1 MSYRY
6 YGSSYP
12 SLLTAS
18 FAVTGTTRRTLVA
31 ADPNPRWGK
40 QLEAPLTPSIEA
52 TVQYSFTWHT
62 TIEATVE
69 YSLTRQGTI
78 EATEK
83 KTHRGAPAPLH
94 SITPLRS
101 YQRQNPGYS
110 QFNQISSNWIMRWQ
124 SPSTLPP
131 HICWMVGAKMWWNKT
146 MTRNLT
152 LLLFNHISL
161 VKAIFIESDHKK
173 YSEWVKHGQGVPE
186 TNYQPVADTAD
197 GWHFDAI
204 SQPYCACKPEIKEW
218 NTKSYW
224 HRPLTVLLSC
234 CICVCLCVCD
244 CVHVCVC
251 MCVRVCVGMRVCVFM

>member
-1 MSYRY
+1 MFSRSSFASQRGSFKCIGNIGCSLSISIENMLAGVSYRY

-18 FAVTGTTRRTLVA
+18 FAVTGTTRRTLV

-52 TVQYSFTWHT
+52 TVQYSFTWHNA
-62 TIEATVE
+62 IEATVE

-83 KTHRGAPAPLH
+83 KTHRGVPAPLH

-124 SPSTLPP
+124 SPSTSPP
-131 HICWMVGAKMWWNKT
+131 H
-146 MTRNLT
+146 T
-152 LLLFNHISL
+152 LNGWSKN
-161 VKAIFIESDHKK
+161 VMKQDHYTQSKI
-173 YSEWVKHGQGVPE
+173 
-186 TNYQPVADTAD
+186 A
-197 GWHFDAI
+197 
-204 SQPYCACKPEIKEW
+204 
-218 NTKSYW
+218 
-224 HRPLTVLLSC
+224 LLSSHI
-234 CICVCLCVCD
+234 ICRG
-244 CVHVCVC
+244 H
-251 MCVRVCVGMRVCVFM
+251 FYWK

>member
-1 MSYRY
+1 MQDVANLKPSEPAYHEIGQLVFCSSSAASQRGSFKCIGNIGCSLSISIENMLAGVSYRY
-6 YGSSYP
+6 HGSSYP

-18 FAVTGTTRRTLVA
+18 FAVTGTTRRTLV

-83 KTHRGAPAPLH
+83 KTHRGVPAPIH

-124 SPSTLPP
+124 SPSTSPP
-131 HICWMVGAKMWWNKT
+131 HMLDGWSKNVMKQDHYTQSKI
-146 MTRNLT
+146 T
-152 LLLFNHISL
+152 LLSSHI
-161 VKAIFIESDHKK
+161 ICR
-173 YSEWVKHGQGVPE
+173 G
-186 TNYQPVADTAD
+186 
-197 GWHFDAI
+197 HF
-204 SQPYCACKPEIKEW
+204 
-218 NTKSYW
+218 
-224 HRPLTVLLSC
+224 
-234 CICVCLCVCD
+234 
-244 CVHVCVC
+244 
-251 MCVRVCVGMRVCVFM
+251 

>member
-1 MSYRY
+1 MFSRSSFASQRGSFKCIGNIGCSLSISIENMLAGVSYRY

-12 SLLTAS
+12 SLFLTAS
-18 FAVTGTTRRTLVA
+18 FAVTGTTRRTLV

-52 TVQYSFTWHT
+52 TVQYSFTWHNA
-62 TIEATVE
+62 IEATVE

-124 SPSTLPP
+124 SPSTSPP
-131 HICWMVGAKMWWNKT
+131 HMFNGWSKNVMKQDHYTQSKI
-146 MTRNLT
+146 T
-152 LLLFNHISL
+152 LLSSHI
-161 VKAIFIESDHKK
+161 ICR
-173 YSEWVKHGQGVPE
+173 G
-186 TNYQPVADTAD
+186 
-197 GWHFDAI
+197 HF
-204 SQPYCACKPEIKEW
+204 
-218 NTKSYW
+218 
-224 HRPLTVLLSC
+224 
-234 CICVCLCVCD
+234 
-244 CVHVCVC
+244 
-251 MCVRVCVGMRVCVFM
+251 

>member
-1 MSYRY
+1 MFSRSSFASQRGSFKCIGSIGCSLNKSIENMLAGVSYRY

-18 FAVTGTTRRTLVA
+18 FAVTGTTRRTLV

-83 KTHRGAPAPLH
+83 KTHRGVPAPLH

-124 SPSTLPP
+124 STSTSPP
-131 HICWMVGAKMWWNKT
+131 HMLNGWSKNVMKQ
-146 MTRNLT
+146 
-152 LLLFNHISL
+152 
-161 VKAIFIESDHKK
+161 DHYTQSKI
-173 YSEWVKHGQGVPE
+173 
-186 TNYQPVADTAD
+186 A
-197 GWHFDAI
+197 
-204 SQPYCACKPEIKEW
+204 
-218 NTKSYW
+218 
-224 HRPLTVLLSC
+224 LLSSHI
-234 CICVCLCVCD
+234 ICRG
-244 CVHVCVC
+244 HFY
-251 MCVRVCVGMRVCVFM
+251 RK

>member
-1 MSYRY
+1 MQDVANLKPSEPAYHEIGQLVFCSSSAASQRGSFKCIGNIGCSLSISIENMLAGVSYRY

-18 FAVTGTTRRTLVA
+18 FAVTGTTRRTLV

-83 KTHRGAPAPLH
+83 KTHRGVPAPIH

-124 SPSTLPP
+124 SPSTSSP
-131 HICWMVGAKMWWNKT
+131 HMFNGRSKNVMKQDHYTQSKI
-146 MTRNLT
+146 T
-152 LLLFNHISL
+152 LLSSHI
-161 VKAIFIESDHKK
+161 ICR
-173 YSEWVKHGQGVPE
+173 G
-186 TNYQPVADTAD
+186 
-197 GWHFDAI
+197 HF
-204 SQPYCACKPEIKEW
+204 YRK
-218 NTKSYW
+218 
-224 HRPLTVLLSC
+224 
-234 CICVCLCVCD
+234 
-244 CVHVCVC
+244 
-251 MCVRVCVGMRVCVFM
+251 

>member
-1 MSYRY
+1 MLAGVSYRY

-173 YSEWVKHGQGVPE
+173 YSDWVKHGQGVPE

-204 SQPYCACKPEIKEW
+204 SQPYSKL
-218 NTKSYW
+218 
-224 HRPLTVLLSC
+224 R
-234 CICVCLCVCD
+234 
-244 CVHVCVC
+244 
-251 MCVRVCVGMRVCVFM
+251 RV